1 MSVRRRHNYLNEPGD
16 IQSQMSCKR
25 QSSDRT
31 SSEHRSEVVDQ
42 DCIDS
47 FAYIGSVVLDVI
59 TTCSLFDEIKQLRS
73 SDEIKSAPLGLPTR
87 HPRHPI
93 NHHIYHGNEYCNNF
107 VNPLYASEAE
117 WKNRVSSKNVFD
129 CKNGGDVLDLLGEM
143 IRYCRDNHWRTN
155 PVVLEGYKV
164 SAFPSRQEGDSLQS
178 IHGVIVNPLGRREY
192 STVRC
197 LIAPVASDANRDSV
211 VTECNLREPFM
222 ICHQQDGSLWLEPD
236 SVCNQELSKI
246 ITRHVLK
253 KFWKMVKMVVETKDM
268 LRPFLS
274 LLREIINPDENP
286 ICSQGKLVP
295 LSKAPT
301 SKQVDMNG
309 ELYEVLV
316 LLSRP
321 EYKVLWNKDASGVF
335 KPEWFST
342 LFLHNVTM
350 H

>member
-25 QSSDRT
+25 QSSDRA
-31 SSEHRSEVVDQ
+31 SSEHHSEVVDQ

-155 PVVLEGYKV
+155 PVVLEGYR
-164 SAFPSRQEGDSLQS
+164 FPSFLTYISATS
-178 IHGVIVNPLGRREY
+178 WPKV
-192 STVRC
+192 
-197 LIAPVASDANRDSV
+197 
-211 VTECNLREPFM
+211 
-222 ICHQQDGSLWLEPD
+222 GSKHILENNAHD
-236 SVCNQELSKI
+236 
-246 ITRHVLK
+246 
-253 KFWKMVKMVVETKDM
+253 
-268 LRPFLS
+268 
-274 LLREIINPDENP
+274 
-286 ICSQGKLVP
+286 
-295 LSKAPT
+295 
-301 SKQVDMNG
+301 
-309 ELYEVLV
+309 
-316 LLSRP
+316 
-321 EYKVLWNKDASGVF
+321 
-335 KPEWFST
+335 FST
-342 LFLHNVTM
+342 TGCTL
-350 H
+350 